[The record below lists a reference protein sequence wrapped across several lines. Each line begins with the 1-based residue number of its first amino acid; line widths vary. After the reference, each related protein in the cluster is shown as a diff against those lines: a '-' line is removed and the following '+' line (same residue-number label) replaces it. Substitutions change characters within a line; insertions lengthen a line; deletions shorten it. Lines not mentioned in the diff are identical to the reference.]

1 MEKKQE
7 EGLDVQVQVEVGVSE
22 ITKSPILP
30 TPLPTVGGWL
40 WR

>member
-1 MEKKQE
+1 MEKKRE
-7 EGLDVQVQVEVGVSE
+7 EGLEVQVEVGMTE